1 MTARQPIMGI
11 EANKTAGRQLR
22 PKSAKKNYVYN
33 VLYQVLLLIVPLV
46 TTPYISRVI
55 GVDGVG
61 QYSYAYSLIT
71 YFTLFAALGFGYYAQ
86 REIAAVREDAHAR
99 SILFWEVTIC
109 RLVPTVLCL
118 AVNLALCFTNVYGD
132 ESGLMLVMSC
142 GIAAVAI
149 DCSFYFQGM
158 EDFGKI
164 VLRNTIVKILTV
176 AMIFIFVNSPDDVWL
191 YALLNLGMTA
201 VGNATLWIGLPGYLV
216 KVRAGELRPFR
227 HMPGTLRLFIPTI
240 VISIYTVLDKTLIGV
255 ITQSDAQNAYYEQA
269 DKIVKIALTV
279 VTCLGSVMIPRNT
292 AEYRNGNIE
301 KLRSNIYFASKFV
314 WFLGT
319 ALAFGISAVIFN
331 FNTWFFGEG
340 YDGVNSIA
348 VMLSVLCVA
357 IGMSNVIGVQYL
369 VPIGRD
375 KAFTLTVTAGAAVNT
390 LLNIPL
396 IIFFG
401 AFGAAIATVIAECT
415 VTGAQLLY
423 VRKEIQVSR
432 ILLGGIKNLI
442 AGGIMFA
449 AILPMSLYFP
459 SGAGYTV
466 LIILTGIA
474 VYCLAL
480 VLLRDKFFLENTAQ
494 VFSRIRGLLK
504 RNKSSSEAVAA
515 SSCENSVSLP
525 SETALSADP
534 APAPHAFSETASAA
548 HACPAGNDGTKLI
561 ETSETASA
569 AHACPVGDAEN
580 TYSGNYAR
588 HVYRGRYAR
597 SRYAGGY
604 PGRISRTCRGRSD
617 FRN

>member
-1 MTARQPIMGI
+1 MGV
-11 EANKTAGRQLR
+11 ESGKTASKQLR
-22 PKSAKKNYVYN
+22 HRSAKKNYVYN

-61 QYSYAYSLIT
+61 QYSYAQSLIT

-86 REIAAVREDAHAR
+86 REIAAVREDAYAR
-99 SILFWEVTIC
+99 SKLFWEVTIC
-109 RLVPTVLCL
+109 RLVPTAICL
-118 AVNLALCFTNVYGD
+118 AVNLTLCFTNVYGD
-132 ESGLMLVMSC
+132 ESGLMLIMSC
-142 GIAAVAI
+142 SIAAVAI
-149 DCSFYFQGM
+149 DSSFYFQGM

-164 VLRNTIVKILTV
+164 VLRNTIVKVLTV
-176 AMIFIFVNSPDDVWL
+176 AMIFIFVNSPDDLGL
-191 YALLNLGMTA
+191 YALINLGMAA
-201 VGNATLWIGLPGYLV
+201 VGNATLWIGLPSCLV
-216 KVRAGELRPFR
+216 RVKAGDIHPFR

-292 AEYRNGNIE
+292 AEYRSGNIE

-340 YDGVNSIA
+340 YDGVNGIA
-348 VMLSVLCVA
+348 VMLSVLCIA

-369 VPIGRD
+369 IPLGRD
-375 KAFTLTVTAGAAVNT
+375 KAFTLTVTAGAVVNT

-415 VTGAQLLY
+415 VTAAQLLY
-423 VRKEIQVSR
+423 VRKEIKASR
-432 ILLGGIKNLI
+432 ILFGGIKDLI
-442 AGGIMFA
+442 AGGVMFA
-449 AILPMSLYFP
+449 AIFPMSLYLP
-459 SGAGYTV
+459 SNAGYTV
-466 LIILTGIA
+466 LIILTGVA

-480 VLLRDKFFLENTAQ
+480 TILRDRFFLENTAE
-494 VFSRIRGLLK
+494 VFARLRKLLK
-504 RNKSSSEAVAA
+504 RRKVKAA
-515 SSCENSVSLP
+515 SEGDTPSSRESAASLAP
-525 SETALSADP
+525 E
-534 APAPHAFSETASAA
+534 PAPHADPEPSPLS
-548 HACPAGNDGTKLI
+548 PAGAKPPEPLPLSPAGAKPPAYGKAY
-561 ETSETASA
+561 SW
-569 AHACPVGDAEN
+569 GN
-580 TYSGNYAR
+580 TYTGNYAR

-604 PGRISRTCRGRSD
+604 SYRAGKK
-617 FRN
+617 